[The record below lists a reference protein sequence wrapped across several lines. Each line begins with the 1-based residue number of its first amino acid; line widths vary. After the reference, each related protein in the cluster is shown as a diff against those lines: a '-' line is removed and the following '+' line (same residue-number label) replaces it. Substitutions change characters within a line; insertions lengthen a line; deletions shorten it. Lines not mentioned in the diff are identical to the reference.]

1 MQIKVECIPSLKNA
15 VVAFKD
21 EQYHVVLEMLGI
33 ITSKKIYHFYE
44 HWYSLCSA
52 VVRWECGVR
61 QEGVLSPV

>member
-52 VVRWECGVR
+52 VVR
-61 QEGVLSPV
+61 